1 MEREQDGMEDD
12 ERGMNGE
19 ERFKRRG
26 SGMGGGERTRW
37 EGRGEDEKGMRVEK
51 GARWVRI

>member
-1 MEREQDGMEDD
+1 MEDD